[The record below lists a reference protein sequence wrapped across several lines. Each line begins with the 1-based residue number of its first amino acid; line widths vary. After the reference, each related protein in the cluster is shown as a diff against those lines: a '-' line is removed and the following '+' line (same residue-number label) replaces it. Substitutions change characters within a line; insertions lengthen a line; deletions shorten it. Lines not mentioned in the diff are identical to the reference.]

1 MLLIDLIVNHSDD
14 WYTFSVPA
22 TPGHICTLTDV
33 TIIDS
38 FNEKWVVRPPSD
50 WSLFTTTGLEPN
62 SLVLWATAPTPLASP
77 AIDDV
82 VIGIDED
89 ANMVWAVE
97 QIVAGRNLETPP
109 YELPQPAAQPTIPRF
124 SYLPM
129 TPVPRY
135 WHPYLL
141 AACPTTERRF
151 VQGRAY
157 VLSGPHPVPLPAPT
171 SHLLEDHHATP
182 GEPVHHIVPAAIPAE
197 GLRVQR
203 RAMLAR
209 STTSDPVLWTQ
220 RRRQTLETPPTTSV
234 RFDIFRPA

>member
-1 MLLIDLIVNHSDD
+1 M
-14 WYTFSVPA
+14 
-22 TPGHICTLTDV
+22 
-33 TIIDS
+33 
-38 FNEKWVVRPPSD
+38 RPPSD

-97 QIVAGRNLETPP
+97 QIVAGQNLQTPAP
-109 YELPQPAAQPTIPRF
+109 HELPQPAAQPTTPRF
-124 SYLPM
+124 SYLPR

-141 AACPTTERRF
+141 DASPTTERRF

-157 VLSGPHPVPLPAPT
+157 TCPGRTQCRFQQPT
-171 SHLLEDHHATP
+171 SDLLEDHHATP